1 MLKKTLQNAT
11 QMRKS
16 VNKGKII
23 RIISNLYSVLV
34 NDTIIEARA
43 RGKFRKDEISP
54 MVGDEVII
62 DIEKKYIIEILPR
75 KNYLTR
81 PNISNIDLVICVTST
96 KEPDLSLNLLDKQL
110 AFLALHNI
118 PSMICFTKYDL
129 LNDSEK
135 QEINNLK
142 EYYQS
147 IGITVVINSEIT
159 KIKEILKGKEVGL
172 LGQSGAGKSSLVN
185 KLGNYDIKT
194 QKISKALG
202 RGIHTTRHVEIYKV
216 SDFYLIDTPGFSAL
230 DLNFTTKDNLKNGF
244 IEFQNYKC
252 RFKDCKHYK
261 EIDCGIK
268 EEVGKS
274 ILPSRYENYI
284 NFLEKEQ
291 WK

>member
-1 MLKKTLQNAT
+1 MLQNAT

-142 EYYQS
+142 EYYQG

-216 SDFYLIDTPGFSAL
+216 SDFDLIDTPGFSAL

-244 IEFQNYKC
+244 IEFQNYEC

>member
-1 MLKKTLQNAT
+1 
-11 QMRKS
+11 MRKS
-16 VNKGKII
+16 VNKGKIV

-62 DIEKKYIIEILPR
+62 DVEKKYIVEILPR

-129 LNDSEK
+129 LNDKEQ
-135 QEINNLK
+135 QEINKLK

-147 IGITVVINSEIT
+147 IGINVVINSEIT

-202 RGIHTTRHVEIYKV
+202 RGVHTTRHVEIYKV

-230 DLNFTTKDNLKNGF
+230 DLNFTTKENLKNGF
-244 IEFQNYKC
+244 IEFQNYEC

-261 EIDCGIK
+261 EIDCGVK

>member
-96 KEPDLSLNLLDKQL
+96 KEPDLSLNLLDNQL

-135 QEINNLK
+135 EEINNLK

-244 IEFQNYKC
+244 IEFQNYEC

>member
-1 MLKKTLQNAT
+1 M
-11 QMRKS
+11 
-16 VNKGKII
+16 NKGKII

-202 RGIHTTRHVEIYKV
+202 RGVHTTRHVEIYKV

-244 IEFQNYKC
+244 IEFQNYEC

>member
-1 MLKKTLQNAT
+1 MLQNAT

-142 EYYQS
+142 EYYQG

-202 RGIHTTRHVEIYKV
+202 RGIHTTRHIEIYKV

-244 IEFQNYKC
+244 IEFQNYEC

>member
-1 MLKKTLQNAT
+1 MLQNAT

-43 RGKFRKDEISP
+43 RGKFRKDEINP

-142 EYYQS
+142 EYYQG

-202 RGIHTTRHVEIYKV
+202 RGIHTTRHVEIYKA

-244 IEFQNYKC
+244 IEFQNYEC

>member
-1 MLKKTLQNAT
+1 
-11 QMRKS
+11 MRKS

-244 IEFQNYKC
+244 IEFQNYEC

-268 EEVGKS
+268 EKVGKS

>member
-1 MLKKTLQNAT
+1 MLKKTLQNAP
-11 QMRKS
+11 QMRMS
-16 VNKGKII
+16 VHKGKII
-23 RIISNLYSVLV
+23 RIFSNLYSVV
-34 NDTIIEARA
+34 VIDTIIEARA

-135 QEINNLK
+135 EEINNLK

-244 IEFQNYKC
+244 IEFQNYEC

>member
-1 MLKKTLQNAT
+1 MLKKTLSNAT

-142 EYYQS
+142 EYYQG

-159 KIKEILKGKEVGL
+159 NIKEILKGKDVGL

-244 IEFQNYKC
+244 IEFQNYEC

>member
-1 MLKKTLQNAT
+1 MLQNAT

-142 EYYQS
+142 EYYQG

-244 IEFQNYKC
+244 IEFQNYEC

-274 ILPSRYENYI
+274 ILSSRYENYI

>member
-142 EYYQS
+142 EYYQG

-244 IEFQNYKC
+244 IEFQNYEC

>member
-1 MLKKTLQNAT
+1 MLQNAT

-142 EYYQS
+142 EYYQG

-185 KLGNYDIKT
+185 KLCNYDIKT

-244 IEFQNYKC
+244 IEFQNYEC

>member
-1 MLKKTLQNAT
+1 MLSNAT

-135 QEINNLK
+135 EEINNLK

-244 IEFQNYKC
+244 IEFQNYEC

-284 NFLEKEQ
+284 NFLEREQ

>member
-43 RGKFRKDEISP
+43 RGKFRKEEISP

-244 IEFQNYKC
+244 IEFQNYEC

>member
-1 MLKKTLQNAT
+1 M
-11 QMRKS
+11 
-16 VNKGKII
+16 NKGKII

-135 QEINNLK
+135 EEINNLK

-244 IEFQNYKC
+244 IEFQNYEC

>member
-1 MLKKTLQNAT
+1 M
-11 QMRKS
+11 
-16 VNKGKII
+16 NKGKII

-62 DIEKKYIIEILPR
+62 DIEKKYIIEILPQ

-135 QEINNLK
+135 EEINNLK

-244 IEFQNYKC
+244 IEFQNYEC

>member
-96 KEPDLSLNLLDKQL
+96 KEPYLSLNLLDKQL

-244 IEFQNYKC
+244 IEFQNYEC

>member
-1 MLKKTLQNAT
+1 MLQNAT

-142 EYYQS
+142 EYYQG

-185 KLGNYDIKT
+185 KLGNYNIKT

-244 IEFQNYKC
+244 IEFQNYEC

>member
-1 MLKKTLQNAT
+1 M
-11 QMRKS
+11 
-16 VNKGKII
+16 NKGKIV

-34 NDTIIEARA
+34 NDTIIEAIA

-142 EYYQS
+142 EYYQG

-159 KIKEILKGKEVGL
+159 KIKEILKGNEVGL

-244 IEFQNYKC
+244 IEFQNYEC

>member
-1 MLKKTLQNAT
+1 MLKKTLSNAT

-135 QEINNLK
+135 EEINNLK

-147 IGITVVINSEIT
+147 IGITVIINSEIT

-244 IEFQNYKC
+244 IEFQNYEC

>member
-1 MLKKTLQNAT
+1 MLQNAT

-43 RGKFRKDEISP
+43 RGKFRKDEINP

-142 EYYQS
+142 EYYQG

-244 IEFQNYKC
+244 IEFQNYEC

>member
-1 MLKKTLQNAT
+1 M
-11 QMRKS
+11 
-16 VNKGKII
+16 NKGKII

-110 AFLALHNI
+110 AFLALNNI

-142 EYYQS
+142 EYYQG

-244 IEFQNYKC
+244 IEFQNYEC

>member
-62 DIEKKYIIEILPR
+62 DIDKKYIIEILPR

-244 IEFQNYKC
+244 IEFQNYEC

>member
-1 MLKKTLQNAT
+1 M
-11 QMRKS
+11 
-16 VNKGKII
+16 NKGKII

-96 KEPDLSLNLLDKQL
+96 KKPDLSLNLLDKQL

-244 IEFQNYKC
+244 IEFQNYEC

>member
-1 MLKKTLQNAT
+1 M
-11 QMRKS
+11 
-16 VNKGKII
+16 NKGKII

-62 DIEKKYIIEILPR
+62 DVEKKYIVEILPR

-129 LNDSEK
+129 LNDKEQ
-135 QEINNLK
+135 QEINKLK

-147 IGITVVINSEIT
+147 IGINVVINSEIT

-185 KLGNYDIKT
+185 K
-194 QKISKALG
+194 A
-202 RGIHTTRHVEIYKV
+202 TTTVVPIPLLSGLLLAY
-216 SDFYLIDTPGFSAL
+216 STI
-230 DLNFTTKDNLKNGF
+230 
-244 IEFQNYKC
+244 
-252 RFKDCKHYK
+252 
-261 EIDCGIK
+261 
-268 EEVGKS
+268 
-274 ILPSRYENYI
+274 
-284 NFLEKEQ
+284 
-291 WK
+291 

>member
-142 EYYQS
+142 EYYQG

-159 KIKEILKGKEVGL
+159 KIKEILKGNEVGL

-244 IEFQNYKC
+244 IEFQNYEC

-284 NFLEKEQ
+284 NFLEREQ

>member
-1 MLKKTLQNAT
+1 MLKKTLSNAT

-135 QEINNLK
+135 EEINNLK

-244 IEFQNYKC
+244 IEFQNYEC

>member
-1 MLKKTLQNAT
+1 MLKKMLQNAT

-142 EYYQS
+142 EYYQG

-244 IEFQNYKC
+244 IEFQNYEC

>member
-1 MLKKTLQNAT
+1 M
-11 QMRKS
+11 
-16 VNKGKII
+16 NKGKII

-185 KLGNYDIKT
+185 KLDNYDIKT

-244 IEFQNYKC
+244 IEFQNYEC

>member
-1 MLKKTLQNAT
+1 MLSNAT

-142 EYYQS
+142 KYYQS

-244 IEFQNYKC
+244 IEFQNYEC

>member
-1 MLKKTLQNAT
+1 MLQNAT

-23 RIISNLYSVLV
+23 RIIINLYSVLV

-142 EYYQS
+142 EYYQG

-202 RGIHTTRHVEIYKV
+202 RGIHTTRHIEIYKV

-244 IEFQNYKC
+244 IEFQNYEC

>member
-1 MLKKTLQNAT
+1 MLKKTLSNAT

-244 IEFQNYKC
+244 IEFQNYEC